1 MVNGCDGAAQGL
13 SVESCPTRRSP
24 TSFMHPGWDH
34 DSNVNA
40 YEIGRPMQ
48 RPPVLEN
55 SSSRSR
61 TACIRTYRSKCAP
74 GASLGCDRTQDLS
87 GRLEPRRLSA
97 SDGVL
102 DVPHHSVPCHHH
114 KLREKADHH
123 DSIRTWA

>member
-1 MVNGCDGAAQGL
+1 
-13 SVESCPTRRSP
+13 
-24 TSFMHPGWDH
+24 MHPGWDH

-40 YEIGRPMQ
+40 YEIGRPRR

-74 GASLGCDRTQDLS
+74 GASYVATGRRDLS

-102 DVPHHSVPCHHH
+102 DVPYHSVPCRHQ
-114 KLREKADHH
+114 KNARKG
-123 DSIRTWA
+123 